1 MVTQLA
7 LEGLGGSGWYKMGWS
22 GFIFGRVGLG
32 QGGGRWEPG
41 VEEGRYPHPG
51 RAPAL
56 HVNLEKWF
64 LGAGELRQAGPPL
77 RPPFQAQP
85 TLLYGPRQA
94 AGCLWTEAEPPV
106 LFSRGLSS
114 EFYS

>member
-1 MVTQLA
+1 MTQLA
-7 LEGLGGSGWYKMGWS
+7 LEGLGGSGWYKMGCS

-56 HVNLEKWF
+56 HANLGKWF

-77 RPPFQAQP
+77 RPPSRPSPLCCMAPDKQLAVSGQKQSP
-85 TLLYGPRQA
+85 LSYSQ
-94 AGCLWTEAEPPV
+94 EA
-106 LFSRGLSS
+106 
-114 EFYS
+114 